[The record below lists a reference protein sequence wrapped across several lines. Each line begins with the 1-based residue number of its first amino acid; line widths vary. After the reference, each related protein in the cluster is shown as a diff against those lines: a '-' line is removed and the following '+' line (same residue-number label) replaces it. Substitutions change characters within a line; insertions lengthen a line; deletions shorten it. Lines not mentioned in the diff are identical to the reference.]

1 MSKKDEEKLK
11 NIESM
16 IESIFAE
23 NKRLKE
29 ELNELKT
36 ELDKALYSNNA
47 LITKNKKLKEALK
60 FYAEEKNIVDWRD
73 YIVFKD
79 EIQCNYRQINEND
92 YLENGTTAQKTLE
105 ELL

>member
-60 FYAEEKNIVDWRD
+60 FYAEEKNI
-73 YIVFKD
+73 
-79 EIQCNYRQINEND
+79 
-92 YLENGTTAQKTLE
+92 
-105 ELL
+105 